1 MADRKAPQTDIAAW
15 TTDRSPVRRASRP
28 PTGQYVPDRASRP
41 PSGQDLPRYF
51 KPTGSLTAYRPTVRD
66 QVARW
71 MLGDDPSDFRRD
83 FVLNTV
89 GSVGLGSEQLSVAD
103 FTPLGMAFS
112 ADETARA
119 LDDGNYRN
127 AAISAI
133 GIIPWGRV
141 IKSGGKLGGR
151 SAIEALPG
159 TLQDAESLAMRAEH
173 PSARLQRPS
182 EMDYPNGVAADQF
195 PDTGAAD
202 FDWTVP
208 GNVMLSEYL
217 ADRDGLTALVKDP
230 DKTAVPSVPNA
241 INSFKP
247 HAAVR
252 DGLLFNPL
260 FPSMGIPGIGLYNY
274 EPEQSLYPFDDERF
288 QELYRTGRAT

>member
-1 MADRKAPQTDIAAW
+1 
-15 TTDRSPVRRASRP
+15 
-28 PTGQYVPDRASRP
+28 
-41 PSGQDLPRYF
+41 
-51 KPTGSLTAYRPTVRD
+51 
-66 QVARW
+66 
-71 MLGDDPSDFRRD
+71 MLGDDYSDFRRRV
-83 FVLNTV
+83 VLNTV
-89 GSVGLGSEQLSVAD
+89 GSVGLGSQQLSAAD
-103 FTPLGMAFS
+103 FIAPVGMAFS

-119 LDDGNYRN
+119 LDYSNYRN
-127 AAISAI
+127 AATSAI
-133 GIIPWGRV
+133 GLIPWGRV
-141 IKSGGKLGGR
+141 VKSGGKLGGR

-159 TLQDAESLAMRAEH
+159 TLQDAESLALRAEH

-230 DKTAVPSVPNA
+230 DDKTAVPSVPNA

-252 DGLLFNPL
+252 DGLLFNPF
-260 FPSMGIPGIGLYNY
+260 FPSMGIPGVGLYNY
-274 EPEQSLYPFDDERF
+274 QPNPSLYPFDDERF